1 MRCSVLPPHLNFI
14 RKATV
19 CLHSFIPICA
29 DRVTVGMVILMS
41 LPFVPG
47 IAERMEELGY
57 DQLLRAYEDKYGKKY
72 PPFRMEIHKE
82 GGLAYMEELRAQFP
96 GEDIDALI
104 KQYTDPRPYSVIQ
117 KEILEEFEKTLKK
130 PL

>member
-1 MRCSVLPPHLNFI
+1 
-14 RKATV
+14 
-19 CLHSFIPICA
+19 
-29 DRVTVGMVILMS
+29 MS

-72 PPFRMEIHKE
+72 PPFRIEIHKE
-82 GGLAYMEELRAQFP
+82 GGLAYMEALRAQFP

>member
-1 MRCSVLPPHLNFI
+1 
-14 RKATV
+14 
-19 CLHSFIPICA
+19 
-29 DRVTVGMVILMS
+29 MS

-104 KQYTDPRPYSVIQ
+104 KQYTDPRPYRKRFWKS
-117 KEILEEFEKTLKK
+117 LKRHLK
-130 PL
+130 SRFKRRENGHKMPIKR

>member
-1 MRCSVLPPHLNFI
+1 
-14 RKATV
+14 
-19 CLHSFIPICA
+19 
-29 DRVTVGMVILMS
+29 MS

-82 GGLAYMEELRAQFP
+82 GGLAYMKRCAHNSP
-96 GEDIDALI
+96 VRIS
-104 KQYTDPRPYSVIQ
+104 TP
-117 KEILEEFEKTLKK
+117 
-130 PL
+130 